1 MVICGEFIIFDRNYI
16 YHLFTMKR
24 LFIAVISA
32 IALTGCTKS
41 RAIQFIG
48 PVPVLDGSGQ
58 TVILNTDVRIT
69 SFRIKTNTSSG
80 SSLISNK
87 ISEDGN
93 TLICEDTWFKA
104 TTDRATGRQIS
115 LELTENDRD
124 SNRSLAITVHHLC
137 FESATLELIQPAQ
150 SR

>member
-1 MVICGEFIIFDRNYI
+1 MR
-16 YHLFTMKR
+16 R
-24 LFIAVISA
+24 LFIALISA
-32 IALTGCTKS
+32 IALTGCAKS

-48 PVPVLDGSGQ
+48 PAPVLDGSGQ
-58 TVILNTDVRIT
+58 TVILNTDVKIT

-87 ISEDGN
+87 ISEDGKI
-93 TLICEDTWFKA
+93 LMCEDTWFKA
-104 TTDRATGRQIS
+104 TTDSATGRKIS

-124 SNRSLAITVHHLC
+124 SDRHLAITVHHLC
-137 FESATLELIQPAQ
+137 FESATMELVQPAQ